1 MKSFECCRY
10 CDDRVVGC
18 HSTCEKY
25 IEAKAKHDEINNRK
39 REDIMITGTLNVLTA
54 KKFGAMHNGKKEV

>member
-10 CDDRVVGC
+10 CDDRVIGC

-54 KKFGAMHNGKKEV
+54 KKFSAIHSGKKEV

>member
-10 CDDRVVGC
+10 CDARVVGC

-25 IEAKAKHDEINNRK
+25 IEAKAKHDEINKRR

-54 KKFGAMHNGKKEV
+54 KKFSAIHSGKKEV

>member
-54 KKFGAMHNGKKEV
+54 KKFSAIHSGKKEV

>member
-25 IEAKAKHDEINNRK
+25 IEAKAKHDEINKRK

-54 KKFGAMHNGKKEV
+54 KKFSAIHSGKKEV

>member
-18 HSTCEKY
+18 HSTCERY
-25 IEAKAKHDEINNRK
+25 MDAKAKHDEINK
-39 REDIMITGTLNVLTA
+39 RRRDDVIIEGHLNHMTA
-54 KKFGAMHNGKKEV
+54 KKFEAIHKSKKEW

>member
-10 CDDRVVGC
+10 CEDRVVGC

-54 KKFGAMHNGKKEV
+54 KKFSAIHSGKKEV